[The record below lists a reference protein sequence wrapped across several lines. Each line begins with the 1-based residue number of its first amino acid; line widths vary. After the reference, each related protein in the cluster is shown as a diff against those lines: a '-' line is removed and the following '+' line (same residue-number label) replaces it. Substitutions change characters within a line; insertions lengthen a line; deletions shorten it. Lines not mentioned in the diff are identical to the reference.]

1 MENGSYVYLFR
12 KFGRCEWY
20 TDVSAKVLFIH
31 CLIKANWRD
40 KESHGTLIKR
50 GTFLT
55 SIRRLSHE
63 TGLTDKQA
71 RGGLSRL
78 EKAEAT
84 SSINRQKNEQ
94 HYRHVLNYDK
104 YQKSRRKTG
113 HTKRHASGMKN
124 RGSMRHTWM

>member
-63 TGLTDKQA
+63 TGLTDKQV

-78 EKAEAT
+78 EKAEAIIYKPAKMN
-84 SSINRQKNEQ
+84 SIIVVEI
-94 HYRHVLNYDK
+94 
-104 YQKSRRKTG
+104 
-113 HTKRHASGMKN
+113 
-124 RGSMRHTWM
+124 

>member
-63 TGLTDKQA
+63 TGLTDKQV

-78 EKAEAT
+78 EKAEAIIYKPRNLNWRPGIF
-84 SSINRQKNEQ
+84 SIW
-94 HYRHVLNYDK
+94 LIL
-104 YQKSRRKTG
+104 RK
-113 HTKRHASGMKN
+113 APSV
-124 RGSMRHTWM
+124 WMGRSTR

>member
-55 SIRRLSHE
+55 SIRRLSRE
-63 TGLTDKQA
+63 TGLTDKQV

-78 EKAEAT
+78 EKAEVIIYKPAKMN
-84 SSINRQKNEQ
+84 SIIV
-94 HYRHVLNYDK
+94 VLNYDK
-104 YQKSRRKTG
+104 YQNCVEKQGTQKGTPQNENMAQYEAHLSCD
-113 HTKRHASGMKN
+113 
-124 RGSMRHTWM
+124 